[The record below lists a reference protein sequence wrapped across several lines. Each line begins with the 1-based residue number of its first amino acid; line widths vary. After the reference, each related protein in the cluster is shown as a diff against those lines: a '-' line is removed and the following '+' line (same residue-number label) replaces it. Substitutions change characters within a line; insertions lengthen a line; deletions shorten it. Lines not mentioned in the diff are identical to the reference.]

1 MKKLFFAVVLC
12 IMMTL
17 CFSSCK
23 IGCINTNRYN
33 IDNFKKLLEAGE
45 YMQAAEMYI
54 NTADGNVRREK
65 EAERALSDFVRDAI
79 NSYLN
84 GEADYKEAQFCFE
97 TAQQTAVCSGVEFWR
112 VRELERRLSDANN
125 SKIAYYSGKVL
136 METGNYL
143 AAISEFEK
151 VIEADINYPEAQAA
165 LSLAI
170 ENMGVHS
177 FESHRHI
184 YWNRIMIKP

>member
-1 MKKLFFAVVLC
+1 
-12 IMMTL
+12 
-17 CFSSCK
+17 
-23 IGCINTNRYN
+23 
-33 IDNFKKLLEAGE
+33 
-45 YMQAAEMYI
+45 MQAAEMYI

-65 EAERALSDFVRDAI
+65 EVRYTLNEFGSAAI
-79 NSYLN
+79 NSYLC
-84 GEADYKEAQFCFE
+84 GEIDYKNAKSYLE
-97 TAQQTAVCSGVEFWR
+97 TAQQTAVCSGVEFWEF
-112 VRELERRLSDANN
+112 RELERRLSDANN